1 MEVLFLLAER
11 IVHHVKDV
19 FSKNNDVVDGYFFE
33 KCLINDSSFDIT
45 FTNRETY
52 IICSLSIH
60 HLDMPW
66 SLKVSIGTEVNRI
79 SLNKFVQETENRKDV
94 YETYPNLLKD
104 PNGLG
109 NILAIEVAKDIVN
122 YIKYTNKLV

>member
-1 MEVLFLLAER
+1 
-11 IVHHVKDV
+11 
-19 FSKNNDVVDGYFFE
+19 
-33 KCLINDSSFDIT
+33 
-45 FTNRETY
+45 
-52 IICSLSIH
+52 
-60 HLDMPW
+60 MPW
-66 SLKVSIGTEVNRI
+66 SLEVSIGTQVNRI

-122 YIKYTNKLV
+122 YIKYANKPL